1 MPPRSARGNN
11 LDTVRRHNLSTVLG
25 LVHRSGALSR
35 SELTRQTGL
44 NRSTVGALVGELVE
58 LGLVREHVP
67 DANNRVGRPSPVVAA
82 HPGVAALA
90 VNPEIDA
97 VTVGVVGL
105 DGVVQH
111 RVRQPTGHVPT
122 ALDTVGIVRTV
133 IDGLRP
139 ALRAD
144 SRVVG
149 IGVAVPGL
157 VREADGVVRLAPHLG
172 WLDEPFA
179 AQLGEA
185 TGLPVSAA
193 NDANLGAS
201 AEHLFGAGRG
211 MADLVY
217 LNGSA
222 SGIGA
227 GVITGAVPLTGLAGY
242 AGELGHTLVNS
253 VGSRCHCGA
262 IGCLETEVN
271 QRSLL
276 AVLGLSGG
284 DVDELERTLLASD
297 SALVREE
304 VERQLRYLAVAVRN
318 ATNVFNPQL
327 IVLGGFLG
335 ALVEAAPGRLGAL
348 VSESAL
354 KASGESLRVVRAEL
368 GSNLLMV
375 GAAELAFASVLADPA
390 LAEPGA
396 ASQPQPMWP
405 PASVSSSSSDS
416 CSASSMYSS
425 TFAAGSVNRTASQ

>member
-1 MPPRSARGNN
+1 MPRSPARGNN
-11 LDTVRRHNLSTVLG
+11 LDTVRQHNLSTVLG

-35 SELTRQTGL
+35 SELTRRTGL

-58 LGLVREHVP
+58 LGLVLEHVP

-82 HPGVAALA
+82 HPRVVALA

-105 DGVVQH
+105 DGMVQH
-111 RVRQPTGHVPT
+111 RVRQPTGHAPT
-122 ALDTVGIVRTV
+122 AMEAVAVARTV
-133 IDGLRP
+133 IDRLGP
-139 ALRAD
+139 ALAAG

-179 AQLGEA
+179 AELREA

-211 MADLVY
+211 VADLVY

-227 GVITGAVPLTGLAGY
+227 GVITGAAPLTGLAGY

-253 VGSRCHCGA
+253 VGTRCHCGA

-276 AVLGLSGG
+276 AVLGLPGA
-284 DVDELERTLLASD
+284 DPDELERALVVSD
-297 SALVREE
+297 APTVREE
-304 VERQLRYLAVAVRN
+304 VERQLRFLAVAVRN

-348 VSESAL
+348 VSECAL
-354 KASGESLRVVRAEL
+354 KASAESLRVARAEL

-375 GAAELAFASVLADPA
+375 GAAELAFASLLADPA
-390 LAEPGA
+390 ALADSAAQVHSATGA
-396 ASQPQPMWP
+396 
-405 PASVSSSSSDS
+405 
-416 CSASSMYSS
+416 
-425 TFAAGSVNRTASQ
+425 G